1 MYEVIKGKVPIRIK
15 QLFPKAKK
23 QSGHYTRQDPNI
35 RFAHMN
41 TLCIS
46 KNSFLHQCPLLWLE
60 LDQEIRLL
68 LNKQTF
74 KIKIRKLMLSGY

>member
-1 MYEVIKGKVPIRIK
+1 MYDIIKGKVPTRIK
-15 QLFPKAKK
+15 QLFPKK

-41 TLCIS
+41 TLSIS

-74 KIKIRKLMLSGY
+74 KTKIRKLMLSGY